1 MSGFA
6 NLFKALLISR
16 QRILPVLCGT
26 LLLGLSQASAA
37 HSSLILHDFQHV
49 ASPLPGVSMGSWS
62 AEPGVA
68 SGRVS
73 YRLVTPDAA
82 DKRRALY
89 LRYQFPP
96 AASAPIG
103 WQLRLPNLDLSAY
116 DHVELSLRGDAQRGF
131 ADALKLEFKQP
142 LPGAPA
148 NLLRKGST
156 VIGGITDQWQTWRIP
171 LDHLTGIQDWTQIQ
185 QVSLVWEPRRS
196 PVLQGGYWLG
206 ALALVQSAAPRR
218 SVHEPVIPPKKSAWE
233 QALGSKQALQA
244 QIHERLQGWPQ
255 RRNVPASALP
265 TADTACLQRIA
276 ADTWRGLHA
285 VSDRAHALPL
295 DTVRLHDSMQRHK
308 AWLGDYTNVTNI
320 GLYLIDIVAAR
331 ELGLLTAPAAQQQA
345 AQVLDSL
352 ERLETWQGFFFNYYD
367 TSTLERS
374 SNFVSFVDSAWLSA
388 GLMVLRNAIP
398 ALAARCSRIL
408 ERENY
413 QVFYDPVEQQMMHGY
428 YVHLAQRAEYNYG
441 LLYSEARLGSLIA
454 IGKGQVP
461 EEHWY
466 RMARTFPRSFGW
478 PTQSPKQRMAQT
490 VNGYRFAG
498 GHYSWKGL
506 HYVPSWGGSMFE
518 ALMPLLVLDELRYA
532 PHSLGCN
539 ARAHT
544 VLQQRFAREH
554 LGYAVWGMSPSSR
567 PEGGYGEFGARVL
580 GVRGYPSAVVTPHA
594 AALALLV
601 DAPAAI
607 TNLRTLA
614 TQYAM
619 YGDFGFYD
627 ALNPRS
633 GAVAYNYLALD
644 QSMILIALAN
654 YLRHGVIQAYFAA
667 DPIMQR
673 VLPLLG
679 AERFACAQTDA
690 TY

>member
-1 MSGFA
+1 M
-6 NLFKALLISR
+6 
-16 QRILPVLCGT
+16 RILPLCCVA
-26 LLLGLSQASAA
+26 LLVLSQVSAA
-37 HSSLILHDFQHV
+37 HTSLMLHDFQHLT
-49 ASPLPGVSMGSWS
+49 SPLPGVSMGSWS
-62 AEPGVA
+62 AEPGLA
-68 SGRVS
+68 SGRLF
-73 YRLVTPDAA
+73 YRLVTLEDA

-89 LRYQFPP
+89 MRYQFPP
-96 AASAPIG
+96 AATAPVG

-116 DHVELSLRGDAQRGF
+116 DHVELSLRGDAHSGF
-131 ADALKLEFKQP
+131 ADALKVEFKQP

-171 LDHLTGIQDWTQIQ
+171 LDHMTGIQDWTQVQ
-185 QVSLVWEPRRS
+185 QFSLVWEPRRS
-196 PVLQGGYWLG
+196 PTLQGAYWLG
-206 ALALVQSAAPRR
+206 SVALVQSAEPRR
-218 SVHEPVIPPKKSAWE
+218 SVHERVIPPKKSAWE
-233 QALGSKQALQA
+233 QAVGGKEALQA
-244 QIHERLQGWPQ
+244 QLHTRLHAWPQ
-255 RRNVPASALP
+255 RLTVNASELP
-265 TADTACLQRIA
+265 SDDRAFLERLA
-276 ADTWRGLHA
+276 ADTWRGLRA
-285 VSDRAHALPL
+285 FSDREHALPL
-295 DTVRLHDSMQRHK
+295 DTVRLHGSIEPRR

-320 GLYLIDIVAAR
+320 GLYLINVVAAR
-331 ELGLLTAPAAQQQA
+331 ELGFISADAAQQQVA
-345 AQVLDSL
+345 HTLASL

-388 GLMVLRNAIP
+388 GLMVVRNAIP
-398 ALAARCSRIL
+398 ELAARCTRIL

-428 YVHLAQRAEYNYG
+428 YVHLPHRAEYNYG

-466 RMARTFPRSFGW
+466 RMARTFPRDFGW
-478 PTQSPKQRMAQT
+478 PLQSPKQRTLQT
-490 VNGYRFAG
+490 VNGHTFAG
-498 GHYSWKGL
+498 GYYSWKGMN
-506 HYVPSWGGSMFE
+506 YVPSWGGSMFE
-518 ALMPLLVLDELRYA
+518 ALMPLLVLDELRHA

-539 ARAHT
+539 AQAHT
-544 VLQQRFAREH
+544 ALQRRFALEH
-554 LGYAVWGMSPSSR
+554 LGYAVWGMSPSSQ

-601 DAPAAI
+601 DAPAALV
-607 TNLRTLA
+607 NLRTLA
-614 TQYAM
+614 TRYAA

-627 ALNPRS
+627 ALNPRT

-644 QSMILIALAN
+644 QSMIFIALAN
-654 YLRHGVIQAYFAA
+654 YLRHGVIQKYFAA

-673 VLPLLG
+673 VLPLLR
-679 AERFACAQTDA
+679 AERFACAQADGNH
-690 TY
+690 